1 MLSWMRLSPL
11 ALLVLISLA
20 CSNKTQQ
27 PAQQANT
34 AQLNAKPA
42 PQQTAA
48 RPVDNTN
55 QQQIAAMQAEL
66 AARDAK
72 IRELEAAR
80 AQSAQAGNKDSADP
94 QIAGVASTYDK
105 NKKELTVTLQS
116 DILFA
121 PGSADIRP
129 EAKPS
134 LDKVAAAVKKDYA
147 GKKIRVQGHTD
158 KDPILHS
165 TDKWIDNMDLSQNRA
180 GAVARYLMLKGV
192 DMKSIVTVGFGDTQP
207 KQTKAQSRRVEIVV
221 ITD

>member
-1 MLSWMRLSPL
+1 MRLSPL
-11 ALLVLISLA
+11 ALLTLVSFA
-20 CSNKTQQ
+20 CSSGQKQQ
-27 PAQQANT
+27 PAQAT
-34 AQLNAKPA
+34 SAQPIAKPA
-42 PQQTAA
+42 QQTAA

-66 AARDAK
+66 AAREARIK
-72 IRELEAAR
+72 ELEAAR
-80 AQSAQAGNKDSADP
+80 AATGNKDSADP
-94 QIAGVASTYDK
+94 TIAGVASTYDK
-105 NKKELTVTLQS
+105 AKRELTVTLQS

-134 LDKVAAAVKKDYA
+134 LDKVAAAVKKDYS

-158 KDPILHS
+158 KDPIVHS

-192 DMKSIVTVGFGDTQP
+192 DMKSIVTVGFGDTKP
-207 KQTKAQSRRVEIVV
+207 KTTKAQSRRVEIVV
-221 ITD
+221 VTD

>member
-11 ALLVLISLA
+11 ALLAIVSLA
-20 CSNKTQQ
+20 CSSGQKQQ
-27 PAQQANT
+27 PAQANS
-34 AQLNAKPA
+34 AQLTKPA
-42 PQQTAA
+42 QQSTAA
-48 RPVDNTN
+48 RPVDNTS
-55 QQQIAAMQAEL
+55 QQQLAAMQAEL
-66 AARDAK
+66 AAREARIK
-72 IRELEAAR
+72 ELEAAR
-80 AQSAQAGNKDSADP
+80 AQGGNKDSEDP
-94 QIAGVASTYDK
+94 KIAGVASTYDK
-105 NKKELTVTLQS
+105 AKRELTVTLQS

-129 EAKPS
+129 EAKPA
-134 LDKVAAAVKKDYA
+134 LDKVAAAVKKDYT

-158 KDPILHS
+158 KDPIVRS

-192 DMKSIVTVGFGDTQP
+192 DMKSIVTVGFGDTKP

>member
-11 ALLVLISLA
+11 VLLVPISLA

-34 AQLNAKPA
+34 AQLTARPA
-42 PQQTAA
+42 QQTAA
-48 RPVDNTN
+48 APANNTS
-55 QQQIAAMQAEL
+55 QQQLAAMQAEL
-66 AARDAK
+66 AAREARIK
-72 IRELEAAR
+72 ELEAAR
-80 AQSAQAGNKDSADP
+80 TQSGNKDSADP

-105 NKKELTVTLQS
+105 AKRELTVTLQS

-158 KDPILHS
+158 KDPIVRS

-192 DMKSIVTVGFGDTQP
+192 DMKSIVTVGFGDTKP
-207 KQTKAQSRRVEIVV
+207 KTTKAQSRRVEIVV
-221 ITD
+221 VTD

>member
-11 ALLVLISLA
+11 VFIVLISLA
-20 CSNKTQQ
+20 CSSGQKTAPAQATTAQ
-27 PAQQANT
+27 LTNRPAQQT
-34 AQLNAKPA
+34 
-42 PQQTAA
+42 TA
-48 RPVDNTN
+48 RPIDNTN

-66 AARDAK
+66 AAREARIK
-72 IRELEAAR
+72 ELEAAR
-80 AQSAQAGNKDSADP
+80 ALSGNKDSADP

-105 NKKELTVTLQS
+105 TKRELTVTLQS

-121 PGSADIRP
+121 PGSADIRS

-134 LDKVAAAVKKDYA
+134 LDKVAAAIKKDYT
-147 GKKIRVQGHTD
+147 GKKVRVQGHTD
-158 KDPILHS
+158 KDPILRS

-221 ITD
+221 VTD

>member
-11 ALLVLISLA
+11 ALLVLVSFA
-20 CSNKTQQ
+20 CSNGQKQP
-27 PAQQANT
+27 PAQAT
-34 AQLNAKPA
+34 SAQLTAKPA
-42 PQQTAA
+42 QQTAA

-66 AARDAK
+66 AAREARIK
-72 IRELEAAR
+72 ELEAAR
-80 AQSAQAGNKDSADP
+80 TQSANKDSADP

-105 NKKELTVTLQS
+105 AKRELTVTLQS

-158 KDPILHS
+158 KDPIVHS

-192 DMKSIVTVGFGDTQP
+192 DMKSIVTVGFGDTKP
-207 KQTKAQSRRVEIVV
+207 KTTKAQSRRVEIVV
-221 ITD
+221 VTD

>member
-1 MLSWMRLSPL
+1 MTLSWMRLSPL

-27 PAQQANT
+27 PAQQANS
-34 AQLNAKPA
+34 AQLTARPA
-42 PQQTAA
+42 QQTAA
-48 RPVDNTN
+48 PASNAS
-55 QQQIAAMQAEL
+55 QQQLAAMQAEL

-72 IRELEAAR
+72 IKELEAAR
-80 AQSAQAGNKDSADP
+80 AESANKDPADP
-94 QIAGVASTYDK
+94 KIAGVASTYDK
-105 NKKELTVTLQS
+105 AKRELTVTLQS

-121 PGSADIRP
+121 PGSADIRQ

-158 KDPILHS
+158 KDPIVRS

-180 GAVARYLMLKGV
+180 GAVARYLMLRGV

-207 KQTKAQSRRVEIVV
+207 KASKAQSRRVEIVV
-221 ITD
+221 VTD

>member
-11 ALLVLISLA
+11 ALITLISLA
-20 CSNKTQQ
+20 CSSGQKTP
-27 PAQQANT
+27 PAQAQTAPLANR
-34 AQLNAKPA
+34 PA
-42 PQQTAA
+42 QQTAA
-48 RPVDNTN
+48 APANNAN

-66 AARDAK
+66 AAREARIK
-72 IRELEAAR
+72 ELEAAR
-80 AQSAQAGNKDSADP
+80 AQGANKDSEDP
-94 QIAGVASTYDK
+94 KIAGVASTYDK
-105 NKKELTVTLQS
+105 AKRELTVTLQS

-147 GKKIRVQGHTD
+147 GKKVRVQGHTD
-158 KDPILHS
+158 KDPIVRS

-192 DMKSIVTVGFGDTQP
+192 DMKSIVTVGFGDTKP
-207 KQTKAQSRRVEIVV
+207 KQTKAASRRVEIVV
-221 ITD
+221 VTD

>member
-1 MLSWMRLSPL
+1 MRLAPL
-11 ALLVLISLA
+11 GFLALISLA
-20 CSNKTQQ
+20 CSSGQKQ
-27 PAQQANT
+27 PPQQAPS

-42 PQQTAA
+42 PQVAA
-48 RPVDNTN
+48 RPVDNTS

-66 AARDAK
+66 AAREAK

-80 AQSAQAGNKDSADP
+80 AQSANKDSTDP

-105 NKKELTVTLQS
+105 AKRELTVTLQS

-134 LDKVAAAVKKDYA
+134 LDKVAAAIKKDYT

-158 KDPILHS
+158 KDPIVHS

>member
-11 ALLVLISLA
+11 ALLVLISLG
-20 CSNKTQQ
+20 CSNKPQQ
-27 PAQQANT
+27 PAQQAT
-34 AQLNAKPA
+34 SAQMTVKPA
-42 PQQTAA
+42 PQTAA

-55 QQQIAAMQAEL
+55 QQQLAAMQAEL

-80 AQSAQAGNKDSADP
+80 AQSGNKDSADP

-105 NKKELTVTLQS
+105 AKRELTVTLQS

-158 KDPILHS
+158 KDPIVHS

-192 DMKSIVTVGFGDTQP
+192 DMKSIVTVGFGDTKP
-207 KQTKAQSRRVEIVV
+207 KTTKAQSRRVEIVV